1 MQKNILYVPQFSM
14 SAKDQM
20 FIDKDG
26 NFIVLKTILKFLTK
40 FSKESENGFI
50 YNVNILIPERKY
62 IVESVFFNDINKVVE
77 NTNVKITFTEFP
89 FRFSPIEN
97 RYHFNFEDW
106 KKVCTSD
113 IDIVFNN
120 IPEISRNMR
129 SLFANQRVYMIS
141 LHHFTDYIKENKL
154 VSSWENGNLFSYF
167 WRQFDAM
174 LCSDINV
181 FNCESSMLGWIDN
194 VGWVISKEA
203 EDLVKESKGTYV
215 TYTDLDEYK
224 STSDKKFEEFTTVY
238 PSRITSSMYTNWPKV
253 FQLFNDDKIKGR
265 VIITNPSFTKGLDV
279 LRNTNGNDYIKHYT
293 EKVLKLDDLE
303 VKCLVSWNDRIWIV
317 NEQME
322 RERYLK
328 ICSKSHVGL
337 NLYFGEYYGGIA
349 MRETIGY
356 GSLIPV
362 VPNIFE
368 FSKWL
373 KNEVNENIKFND
385 INQLDVNK
393 YNEIASLYGTEIHTK
408 ILENFKSNEHYLE
421 YYDRFIDLMQDI
433 HKTDVLDFIE
443 EVKEHIK

>member
-1 MQKNILYVPQFSM
+1 MEKNILYVPQYSM
-14 SAKDQM
+14 NDSKNM

-26 NFIVLKTILKFLTK
+26 NFIVLKTILKFLSK
-40 FSKESENGFI
+40 FSKDSDNGFT
-50 YNVNILIPERKY
+50 YNINILIPERKY
-62 IVESVFFNDINKVVE
+62 IIESVFFTDINKVVE
-77 NTNVKITFTEFP
+77 DTNIKVTFTEFP

-106 KKVCTSD
+106 KNVCTSN
-113 IDIVFNN
+113 IDVVFNN
-120 IPEISRNMR
+120 IPEVSRNMR
-129 SLFANQRVYMIS
+129 ALFGNKQVYLAS

-174 LCSDINV
+174 LCSDINI
-181 FNCESSMLGWIDN
+181 FNCESSLLGWIDN
-194 VGWVISKEA
+194 VGWVMSKEA
-203 EDLVKESKGTYV
+203 ENIVKDSKGTYV

-224 STSDKKFEEFTTVY
+224 STSDSKFEEFTSVF

-279 LRNTNGNDYIKHYT
+279 LTKGEHNYLVGYT
-293 EKVLKLDDLE
+293 EKILKLDDLE
-303 VKCLVSWNDRIWIV
+303 VKCLVSYHGRVWIV

-328 ICSKSHVGL
+328 ICSKAHAGL
-337 NLYFGEYYGGIA
+337 NLYFDEYYGGIA

-356 GSLIPV
+356 GNLMPV
-362 VPNIFE
+362 VPNIYE

-373 KNEVNENIKFND
+373 KGAFADDFKFDD
-385 INQLDVNK
+385 INKLDVEMFNK
-393 YNEIASLYGTEIHTK
+393 ITDHYDTMTHDI
-408 ILENFKSNEHYLE
+408 ILKNFKKNEHYLE
-421 YYDRFIDLMQDI
+421 YYDRFVDLMEDI
-433 HKTDVLDFIE
+433 HKMDILDFIE
-443 EVKEHIK
+443 EVKQHIK

>member
-14 SAKDQM
+14 SNGTDQM

-26 NFIVLKTILKFLTK
+26 NFIVLKTILKFLSK
-40 FSKESENGFI
+40 FSKESENGFT

-77 NTNVKITFTEFP
+77 NTNIKVTFTEFP

-106 KKVCTSD
+106 KQVCSSNV
-113 IDIVFNN
+113 DIVFNN
-120 IPEISRNMR
+120 IPEVSRNMR
-129 SLFANQRVYMIS
+129 ALFGNQQVYLIS

-174 LCSDINV
+174 LCSDINM
-181 FNCESSMLGWIDN
+181 FNCESSLLGWIDN
-194 VGWVISKEA
+194 VGYVVSKEA
-203 EDLVKESKGTYV
+203 EDLVKDSKGTYV

-224 STSDKKFEEFTTVY
+224 STSDSKFDEFTTVF
-238 PSRITSSMYTNWPKV
+238 PSRITSSMYTNWHKV
-253 FQLFNDDKIKGR
+253 FALFNEDKIKGR

-279 LRNTNGNDYIKHYT
+279 LNKGNFLVGYT
-293 EKVLKLDDLE
+293 EQILKLDDLE
-303 VKCLVSWNDRIWIV
+303 VKCLVSYHGRIWII

-356 GSLIPV
+356 GNLLPV
-362 VPNIFE
+362 VPNIYE

-373 KNEVNENIKFND
+373 KNDIQENMKFDNIDELNFVKFND
-385 INQLDVNK
+385 
-393 YNEIASLYGTEIHTK
+393 IASLYGSDTHNK
-408 ILENFKSNEHYLE
+408 ILDNFKDNEHYLK
-421 YYDRFIDLMQDI
+421 YYDKFIDLMEDI
-433 HKTDVLDFIE
+433 HKMDILDFIE